1 MALILPV
8 GPVGASVLV
17 IHSWLGLTPGYCAF
31 AAPGADVSD
40 IGARYE

>member
-8 GPVGASVLV
+8 GPVGAGVLV
-17 IHSWLGLTPGYCAF
+17 IHSWWGLTPSYRDL